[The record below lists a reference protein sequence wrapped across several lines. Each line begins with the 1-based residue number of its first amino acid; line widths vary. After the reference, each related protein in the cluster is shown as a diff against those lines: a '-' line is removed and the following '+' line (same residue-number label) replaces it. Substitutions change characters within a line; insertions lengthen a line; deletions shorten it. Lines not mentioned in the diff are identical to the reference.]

1 MHVLLFVPLCTYAR
15 THTQAHAH
23 THTHTHTHTCT
34 HMQTM
39 HQVTGVFL
47 ESASP
52 EEQAAAQ
59 KVAREQ
65 PAGSVADLE
74 AKGISFATS
83 RM

>member
-1 MHVLLFVPLCTYAR
+1 
-15 THTQAHAH
+15 
-23 THTHTHTHTCT
+23 
-34 HMQTM
+34 MQTM